1 MSRLHVLSGKFL
13 HGKSCCPKSFRFF
26 WLWAFII
33 DAINQFRTEVI
44 IHQRSQPIKT
54 LPSALTKKKTF
65 CRSNHNYR
73 FLHKSW
79 SKFSIKISVKL
90 HHQNFDWL
98 QLQNL
103 DKFWT
108 KIELKKL
115 FKTSTS
121 TFWPNLSFKILSSNF
136 SKNSHVLP
144 TGQWYAPSAVINDA
158 LIMQWI
164 VQCRVQCTIHCILE
178 CRVKCKVYCIMHCT
192 EQ

>member
-1 MSRLHVLSGKFL
+1 MYFAKYEFRFFLSWLIAIKIAVLSTFVANFTMSQLHVLSGKFL

-44 IHQRSQPIKT
+44 IHQRRQQIKT

-79 SKFSIKISVKL
+79 SKFSIKISAKL

-98 QLQNL
+98 QLKKHDKL
-103 DKFWT
+103 DQVNSANFLF
-108 KIELKKL
+108 ELWSL
-115 FKTSTS
+115 VFYVLIFHRICRAEQLLRGT
-121 TFWPNLSFKILSSNF
+121 LLRRIL
-136 SKNSHVLP
+136 LRGTLIYGG
-144 TGQWYAPSAVINDA
+144 TGSI
-158 LIMQWI
+158 
-164 VQCRVQCTIHCILE
+164 
-178 CRVKCKVYCIMHCT
+178 
-192 EQ
+192 